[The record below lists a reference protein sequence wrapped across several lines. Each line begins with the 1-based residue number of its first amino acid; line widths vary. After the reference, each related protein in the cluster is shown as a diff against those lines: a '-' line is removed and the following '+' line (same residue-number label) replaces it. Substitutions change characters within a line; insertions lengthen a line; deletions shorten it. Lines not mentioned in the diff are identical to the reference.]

1 MSSLRDLRKPI
12 SEMSDEELRSIIG
25 KSRNERI
32 KPKKKRG
39 RKSRVRNQKSSKSKA
54 KTKAK
59 APDLDNLTEE
69 QMLAILKKQGIDPDQ
84 L

>member
-54 KTKAK
+54 KTKSK